1 MTRTQDQTRELSIQR
16 CLLLVLF
23 CSIAGCASSLITPGH
38 SSSSNILTNI
48 SSSRTVDTELSPEQ
62 SAEACI
68 KTAHQLDSQHHNREA
83 IALYERARG
92 FDPKR
97 KNLSR
102 RLAVLYAQ
110 VKDTAK
116 AKLEFANAIA
126 ETPKDASLRSDAG
139 YFYLESGDIESAEKQ
154 LVEARKLSPGHSK
167 GTIHLAMLRA
177 KQERLD
183 ESYSLFEEAVG
194 PASAHSNLGVLLAKF
209 GRRDLAVKHLE
220 EANRLDPEL
229 PAPPAFLKHFRTAK

>member
-1 MTRTQDQTRELSIQR
+1 MMKIQNQAFQRNVQR
-16 CLLLVLF
+16 CLLPAFF
-23 CSIAGCASSLITPGH
+23 CLLAGCASSLVTPGP
-38 SSSSNILTNI
+38 SSSSNLLTNI
-48 SSSRTVDTELSPEQ
+48 SNSRTVDTELSAEE

-139 YFYLESGDIESAEKQ
+139 YFYLESGDIENAEKE
-154 LVEARKLSPGHSK
+154 LVEARKLLPGHSK
-167 GTIHLAMLRA
+167 STIHLAMLRA

-183 ESYSLFEEAVG
+183 ESFSLFEEAVG
-194 PASAHSNLGVLLAKF
+194 PASAHSNLGVLLAKS
-209 GRRDLAVKHLE
+209 GNNELAIQHLE

-229 PAPPAFLKHFRTAK
+229 PAPTAFLKHFRSAK

>member
-1 MTRTQDQTRELSIQR
+1 M
-16 CLLLVLF
+16 
-23 CSIAGCASSLITPGH
+23 
-38 SSSSNILTNI
+38 LTNI

-110 VKDTAK
+110 LKDTTK
-116 AKLEFANAIA
+116 AKLEFSNAIA

-139 YFYLESGDIESAEKQ
+139 YFYLESGDMENAEKQ

-167 GTIHLAMLRA
+167 STIHMAMLRA

-194 PASAHSNLGVLLAKF
+194 PASAHSNLGVILAKS
-209 GRRDLAVKHLE
+209 GKQA
-220 EANRLDPEL
+220 EAIVHFDEALKLDPSL
-229 PAPPAFLKHFRTAK
+229 PTPNAFLKYFARKNESDVRQ